1 MNCAIDGLTAQQ
13 SYQVSVR
20 ALSGAGWGAV
30 AVVPD
35 QVSPI
40 GESSILISGSRSE
53 VSGRPGIRVRGVTTG
68 MDSMTVAPWVK
79 LSGQTSYRQGVARRS
94 IADDGSFT
102 WQRRTGKKIHVYFA
116 TIDGSVQSER
126 IVMR

>member
-1 MNCAIDGLTAQQ
+1 MT
-13 SYQVSVR
+13 
-20 ALSGAGWGAV
+20 
-30 AVVPD
+30 
-35 QVSPI
+35 PI
-40 GESSILISGSRSE
+40 GESSILITGSGSE
-53 VSGRPGIRVRGVTTG
+53 VSGRPGIRVSGVTTG

-79 LSGQTSYRQGVARRS
+79 LSGQTSYSQGVVRRS

-116 TIDGSVQSER
+116 TVDGSVQSER